1 MTDECIKT
9 IRRMAEQGKSGKEIA
24 RAVNYAL
31 GYVYNV
37 CEKEG
42 IKLPKRRAARW
53 KVTDKETGK
62 TYTGTMAE
70 LEKQVY
76 VSRSALYMCRKNG
89 GRYIVRRI
97 G

>member
-1 MTDECIKT
+1 MTAECIDT

-24 RAVNYAL
+24 NAVNYAL

-37 CEKEG
+37 CEKQG
-42 IKLPKRRAARW
+42 IKIKRRAARW
-53 KVTDKETGK
+53 KVIDKETGK
-62 TYTGTMAE
+62 TYTGTMKE

-76 VSRSALYMCRKNG
+76 VSRSTLYNCRKNG

>member
-1 MTDECIKT
+1 MTAETIET
-9 IRRMAEQGKSGKEIA
+9 IRRMAEHGKSGKEIA

-37 CEKEG
+37 CEKQG
-42 IKLPKRRAARW
+42 IKIKRRAARW
-53 KVTDKETGK
+53 KVIDKETGK
-62 TYTGTMAE
+62 VYIGTMKE

-76 VSRSALYMCRKNG
+76 VTKSTLYMCRRKG

>member
-1 MTDECIKT
+1 MTPECIET
-9 IRRMAEQGKSGKEIA
+9 IRRMAEQGKSGKEVA
-24 RAVNYAL
+24 RAVNYSL
-31 GYVYNV
+31 KYVYNV
-37 CEKEG
+37 CAKNG
-42 IKLPKRRAARW
+42 IKIPRRTARW

-62 TYTGTMAE
+62 VYIGTMKE

-76 VSRSALYMCRKNG
+76 VSRSTLYVYHRKG